1 MNDETITIPDATD
14 DEARMLLAVKLDA
27 SGFDSYA
34 DGAFWELDGQ
44 TISVLLTEKHND
56 VFFYGE
62 QTFRLHYETPQLLL
76 GDWETLMGTED
87 PDDVQSIQEVVEE
100 PGEAPNYQRERIN
113 RLVDAE
119 QEARS
124 GF

>member
-1 MNDETITIPDATD
+1 MDEETITIPGATN

-56 VFFYGE
+56 VFFFGGDK
-62 QTFRLHYETPQLLL
+62 TFRLHYETPQLLL
-76 GDWETLMGTED
+76 GDWEALMGIED
-87 PDDVQSIQEVVEE
+87 PEEVQSIQEVVEE
-100 PGEAPNYQRERIN
+100 PDEVPDYQRDPIAA
-113 RLVDAE
+113 AE